1 MSSET
6 PPVPSSPAWWASR
19 KRAPAYRRG
28 RPPMDVGRIIDTAL
42 KLIDDVGIQALTPS
56 NLGWKLGQVIAG
68 APDSLLDS
76 YEAERLPVAARAL
89 GKSSELYA
97 HLSRHRVS
105 GLERGDEERQLDLSC
120 HGGPLAP
127 VHSRPPGH

>member
-1 MSSET
+1 
-6 PPVPSSPAWWASR
+6 
-19 KRAPAYRRG
+19 
-28 RPPMDVGRIIDTAL
+28 MDVGRTIDTAL
-42 KLIDDVGIQALTPS
+42 KLDDVGIQALTPY
-56 NLGWKLGQVIAG
+56 NLGWKCGQVIAG
-68 APDSLLDS
+68 APDSLHDS
-76 YEAERLPVAARAL
+76 CEAERLPVAARAL

-105 GLERGDEERQLDLSC
+105 GLKRGDEERQLDLSC